1 MRKSRPLRFI
11 AHSSLMGFSVFMLY
25 FLAVGLADPTASLLK
40 YMNDP
45 NKTHTAIEWA
55 VFIPGSLIA
64 TGIVCLLIL
73 LGEHAKSKLLEM
85 LKQEH

>member
-1 MRKSRPLRFI
+1 MRTSRPLRFV
-11 AHSSLMGFSVFMLY
+11 AHLSVMGFSVFTLY

-45 NKTHTAIEWA
+45 NKAHTAIEWA
-55 VFIPGSLIA
+55 VFIPGSVIA
-64 TGIVCLLIL
+64 TGMVCLFIL
-73 LGEHAKSKLLEM
+73 LGEHAKNKLLEM